1 MYRVLRTPPGSGKS
15 LLAVSAAVL
24 ISKLNT
30 FVTKTK
36 NNKIDSEILLARN
49 DPYMNQH
56 SRFIAHA
63 WRANVDQSVIINYSD
78 AVNYMVKYATKSK
91 ILFYYSTIISS
102 KSEIKMYQATFN
114 FKIILLI
121 G

>member
-36 NNKIDSEILLARN
+36 NNKIKKQILIYCCYNHTVRVEIGK
-49 DPYMNQH
+49 H
-56 SRFIAHA
+56 C
-63 WRANVDQSVIINYSD
+63 
-78 AVNYMVKYATKSK
+78 
-91 ILFYYSTIISS
+91 
-102 KSEIKMYQATFN
+102 
-114 FKIILLI
+114 
-121 G
+121 